1 MLMEI
6 SNALEQFLQIG
17 IVGTALSVVI
27 QIIKEKWGTES
38 DTTRGIAIL
47 LSIALGTGYY
57 FLVGTPFW
65 LPIVGILG
73 AATTFHS
80 LFLKK

>member
-1 MLMEI
+1 MEI
-6 SNALEQFLQIG
+6 SNTLEQFIQIG
-17 IVGTALSVVI
+17 IVGTGLSVAV

-38 DTTRGIAIL
+38 DTTRALVIIL
-47 LSIALGTGYY
+47 AIALGAGYY
-57 FLVGTPFW
+57 FLVSTPLW

-80 LFLKK
+80 LFLRK